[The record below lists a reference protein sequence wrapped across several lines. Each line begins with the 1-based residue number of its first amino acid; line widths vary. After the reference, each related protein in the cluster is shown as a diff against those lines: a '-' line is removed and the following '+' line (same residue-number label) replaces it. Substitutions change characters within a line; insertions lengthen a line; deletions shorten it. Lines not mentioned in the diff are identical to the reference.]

1 MQSRFL
7 HDPYSVLKVFTFS
20 STLAPMVLEEK
31 IDFETRV
38 ERDTNLGS
46 ISARFWHQ
54 KSFEIG
60 FKIDEK

>member
-31 IDFETRV
+31 IDFETRG

-46 ISARFWHQ
+46 TSDRFWHK
-54 KSFEIG
+54 KSLEIG
-60 FKIDEK
+60 IKIN